1 MFGCLGRIGC
11 LIVGLALIA
20 AAWFTRDMWEPKV
33 RAGVSAV
40 MHSTPAA
47 TVASTLPTWE
57 PLTNAGAARGRSAVA
72 SLSQQNGP
80 VYVNISPADLA
91 SFALDSVMHGITGR
105 ATGVEAMARD
115 DRIYLRGETTV
126 GELGGTSSLGPLS
139 AMFSGKQQLTVR
151 GRLEVLKP
159 GLGQF
164 RVDEIEIGEVKL
176 PGALI
181 PQLIGRYDTSKRD
194 ALVASNAI
202 AVPLPRDIADIR
214 VGKGRV
220 TLYKSVP

>member
-1 MFGCLGRIGC
+1 MFGCLGRLGC
-11 LIVGLALIA
+11 LIAGLALIA
-20 AAWFTRDMWEPKV
+20 AAWFTRDIWEPKV
-33 RAGVSAV
+33 RAGVGAV
-40 MHSTPAA
+40 MHSAPAA
-47 TVASTLPTWE
+47 TVVASTWE
-57 PLTNAGAARGRSAVA
+57 PLTNAGAARGRSALA

-105 ATGVEAMARD
+105 ATGVQAMARD

-126 GELGGTSSLGPLS
+126 GELGGTNSLGPLS

-164 RVDEIEIGEVKL
+164 RVDEIEIGEVKR

-202 AVPLPRDIADIR
+202 AVPLPHDLADIR

>member
-1 MFGCLGRIGC
+1 MFGCLGRLGC
-11 LIVGLALIA
+11 LIVALALVA

-40 MHSTPAA
+40 MHSAPAA
-47 TVASTLPTWE
+47 TVVASTWE

-80 VYVNISPADLA
+80 VYVNISAADLA

-105 ATGVEAMARD
+105 ATGVQAMARD

-164 RVDEIEIGEVKL
+164 RVDEIEVGEVKL

-181 PQLIGRYDTSKRD
+181 PQLIGRYDSSKRD